1 MMVRLLQPGWLIAA
15 VPVIVLALAY
25 LWRQRKRDDT
35 ALRFSNLELLK
46 SLAPKGIGWRRYL
59 AAGTFLAGLLALV
72 VSLAQPAM
80 DVEVPL
86 ERATVVL
93 AIDVSLSM
101 QSDDVEPTR
110 LEAAQDAAKQFV
122 RDLPAAYNLGLVAF
136 ARTARVLVPPSKDH
150 QAAIEAIDAL
160 QLAEATAT
168 GEAVFTALEAIRAVP
183 QDGTQEA
190 APARILLLSDGYRTY
205 GRPTEE
211 AAAAAVEAQVPVST
225 VAFGT
230 DDGMVDIAG
239 QMQRVPVDRVALAE
253 LAETTGGFFYEAA
266 SADELKRVYD
276 DMGSSLGRRVEPKEL
291 TRWFAG
297 AGLILA
303 LLAGMFSLLWTPR
316 LI

>member
-1 MMVRLLQPGWLIAA
+1 MMMLLSPGWLIAL
-15 VPVIVLALAY
+15 VPVLALAAGY
-25 LWRQRKRDDT
+25 LWRQRKRSET

-59 AAGTFLAGLLALV
+59 AAGSFLTGLLALV
-72 VSLAQPAM
+72 VSLAQPAIEM
-80 DVEVPL
+80 EVPL

-110 LEAAQDAAKQFV
+110 LQAAQEAAKQFV
-122 RDLPAAYNLGLVAF
+122 RDLPVAYNLGLVSF
-136 ARTARVLVPPSKDH
+136 ARSAQVLVPPSKDH
-150 QAAIEAIDAL
+150 QAVIEAIDAL

-168 GEAVFTALEAIRAVP
+168 GEAVFTALDAIRNVP
-183 QDGTQEA
+183 ANGTEEA

-205 GRPTEE
+205 GRPIEE
-211 AAAAAVEAQVPVST
+211 AADAAVEAQVPVST

-230 DDGMVDIAG
+230 DDGTVDIAG
-239 QMQRVPVDRVALAE
+239 QLQRVPVDRVALAE

-266 SADELKRVYD
+266 SASELKQVYD
-276 DMGSSLGRRVEPKEL
+276 DMGSSLGRRVEPVEL

-297 AGLILA
+297 AGLILS

>member
-1 MMVRLLQPGWLIAA
+1 MTIRLLQPGWLIAA
-15 VPVIVLALAY
+15 VPVLVLAVGY
-25 LWRQRKRDDT
+25 LWRQRKRADT

-59 AAGTFLAGLLALV
+59 AAGSFLTGLLALV

-183 QDGTQEA
+183 EDGSLEPP
-190 APARILLLSDGYRTY
+190 PARILLLSDGYRTY
-205 GRPTEE
+205 GRPIEE
-211 AAAAAVEAQVPVST
+211 AAEAAVEAQVPVST

-297 AGLILA
+297 AGLVLA